1 MWYVVQRWRMF
12 RASTSITTLEKVKM
26 INELVERLRKRNE
39 TGTLVE
45 ITEED
50 QAAAADT
57 IESLAKQLEGVTD
70 SFAST
75 LETLQIRDEQIE
87 ALQDVLKDALSNLN
101 TVTDMKNAEI
111 EALQADAERY
121 RWLARKVSAHGICHG
136 WQFGFPTA
144 LTLPANAL
152 AMRDPETSLGQCI
165 DAAMQK
171 DKL

>member
-1 MWYVVQRWRMF
+1 MTNTNLIGLLDTFPEINPANYGDDDVNALNAWGI
-12 RASTSITTLEKVKM
+12 AAHKALEA
-26 INELVERLRKRNE
+26 
-39 TGTLVE
+39 
-45 ITEED
+45 
-50 QAAAADT
+50 QA
-57 IESLAKQLEGVTD
+57 K
-70 SFAST
+70 
-75 LETLQIRDEQIE
+75 QIE
-87 ALQDVLKDALSNLN
+87 AFEGACVPLKDYADLALENNKLL
-101 TVTDMKNAEI
+101 EQI